1 MTVYS
6 LGLLVASLA
15 ALVQAQQPNRPN
27 DLNITQAQG
36 NAYGC
41 SSKACLENLQT
52 FEALDRPIFGDA
64 PFNYDFYATA
74 DNFTKSKPGDLL
86 KLQRQNST
94 LYDIT
99 PGSSLWFIQYTSVGV
114 GGQLVPSTGF
124 ILLPYLSEASN
135 KTPLISYAHGT
146 IGTAAACAASSSYN
160 GYDYDSW
167 KLLPP
172 HGFAVVATDYA
183 GLGNNYTTHKYGN
196 PVINS
201 EDVYFAVVAARK
213 AFPNVFTTKWASL
226 GHSQGA
232 GAIWG
237 LEENPRVASN
247 QSGEYVGGV
256 AVAPSAR
263 LNDLLTAVPLSEGY
277 GFGPLIVNIFQ
288 SLNFSIQPP
297 VLTPEA
303 MKRYPLMNALGLC
316 DNSYAG
322 LNFDLPNHGIL
333 KPTPEQNKTIHEAY
347 TKFQDQ
353 YGAATGRKGYKDFL
367 VVQSHDDEIVN
378 YTATIKAYDF
388 ACKKGNIVHLS
399 VYHNLTHDES
409 MAASAPE
416 WLKWLS
422 DRISGVP
429 LANATKCTIQ
439 QKTPLYVPSRSG
451 FGLA

>member
-1 MTVYS
+1 M
-6 LGLLVASLA
+6 
-15 ALVQAQQPNRPN
+15 
-27 DLNITQAQG
+27 
-36 NAYGC
+36 
-41 SSKACLENLQT
+41 
-52 FEALDRPIFGDA
+52 
-64 PFNYDFYATA
+64 
-74 DNFTKSKPGDLL
+74 
-86 KLQRQNST
+86 
-94 LYDIT
+94 
-99 PGSSLWFIQYTSVGV
+99 
-114 GGQLVPSTGF
+114 
-124 ILLPYLSEASN
+124 
-135 KTPLISYAHGT
+135 
-146 IGTAAACAASSSYN
+146 
-160 GYDYDSW
+160 
-167 KLLPP
+167 
-172 HGFAVVATDYA
+172 VATDYA

-237 LEENPRVASN
+237 LEENPRVASD

-256 AVAPSAR
+256 AVGPSVR

-277 GFGPLIVNIFQ
+277 GFGPLIVNMFQ

-297 VLTPEA
+297 VFTPEA
-303 MKRYPLMNALGLC
+303 MKRYPLMNTLGLC

-353 YGAATGRKGYKDFL
+353 YGAATGRKGYKNLL
-367 VVQSHDDEIVN
+367 VVQSHEDEVVN

-439 QKTPLYVPSRSG
+439 QKMPLYIPSRSG

>member
-6 LGLLVASLA
+6 LALLLASLA
-15 ALVQAQQPNRPN
+15 ALAQAQQPNRPN

-52 FEALDRPIFGDA
+52 FEALDRPIFGDV

-114 GGQLVPSTGF
+114 GGQPVPSTGF
-124 ILLPYLSEASN
+124 ILLPYLSEESN

-146 IGTAAACAASSSYN
+146 IGTVAACAASSSYN

-167 KLLPP
+167 KLLPT

-256 AVAPSAR
+256 AVGPS
-263 LNDLLTAVPLSEGY
+263 
-277 GFGPLIVNIFQ
+277 

-297 VLTPEA
+297 VFTPEA

-353 YGAATGRKGYKDFL
+353 YGAATGRKGYKDLL
-367 VVQSHDDEIVN
+367 VVQSHEDEIVN

-439 QKTPLYVPSRSG
+439 QRTPLYIPSRSG